1 MNAIS
6 RLRRDHTLLRDEL
19 HVLECVLDSDIT
31 GSQQILRDARARLS
45 VSLRAHIQRE
55 GRLAVVCSRTLGTF
69 GAEALARLAV
79 EHYSDLQYLQVIKR
93 CFAREDPNALQSTRY
108 VLTSFLTGLRR
119 HMDEQESTLFPFLED
134 VLDASEESSEEPAVM
149 QPVIAVGKDILI
161 SV

>member
-1 MNAIS
+1 MNVIS

-31 GSQQILRDARARLS
+31 GSRQILRDVCARLS

-69 GAEALARLAV
+69 GTEVLARLAV
-79 EHYSDLQYLQVIKR
+79 EHYSDQQYLQVIKR
-93 CFAREDPNALQSTRY
+93 GIAREDPNALQNTRY
-108 VLTSFLTGLRR
+108 VLASFLTGLRR
-119 HMDEQESTLFPFLED
+119 HMDEQESELFPFLQT
-134 VLDASEESSEEPAVM
+134 VLETSEESAEEPAV
-149 QPVIAVGKDILI
+149 QGFAINEGVLI